1 MLWKIGA
8 PRFYLNRAF
17 CTIVFLSRDRFAAL
31 PTLVSDTSRGESRA
45 CLFCQWNND
54 NVIARGRFA
63 TAPLPRGRRL
73 DADMLI
79 WRPFRD
85 IKFSVY
91 RFSPDEP
98 RLDVHITFHHCAF
111 DHAFSLGVLWGLCKG
126 THESLLAFVELN
138 PFSASEKFR
147 KSFFSLQKIQ
157 PLKFSKL
164 IAHETMIL
172 ILNWVY

>member
-1 MLWKIGA
+1 MRIRELKVSDINWWKEGRCA
-8 PRFYLNRAF
+8 RSGHHD
-17 CTIVFLSRDRFAAL
+17 LSRAPCISIPRDRLSAAL

-54 NVIARGRFA
+54 NVIARGRFG

-98 RLDVHITFHHCAF
+98 RLDVLTPPSTIVPSISGCAF
-111 DHAFSLGVLWGLCKG
+111 SSDGFWGKDVSHRRAL
-126 THESLLAFVELN
+126 V
-138 PFSASEKFR
+138 
-147 KSFFSLQKIQ
+147 
-157 PLKFSKL
+157 
-164 IAHETMIL
+164 
-172 ILNWVY
+172 

>member
-1 MLWKIGA
+1 MKSKNKLIKQKYYEIGA
-8 PRFYLNRAF
+8 LCSFKSSTLS
-17 CTIVFLSRDRFAAL
+17 VFLCRDQFAVL

-54 NVIARGRFA
+54 NVIVRVRFA
-63 TAPLPRGRRL
+63 TAHLPRGRRL

-98 RLDVHITFHHCAF
+98 RLDVHIIFRYCAF
-111 DHAFSLGVLWGLCKG
+111 NHGICVFFGVFTISWGLYNRR
-126 THESLLAFVELN
+126 HESLL
-138 PFSASEKFR
+138 S
-147 KSFFSLQKIQ
+147 
-157 PLKFSKL
+157 
-164 IAHETMIL
+164 
-172 ILNWVY
+172 